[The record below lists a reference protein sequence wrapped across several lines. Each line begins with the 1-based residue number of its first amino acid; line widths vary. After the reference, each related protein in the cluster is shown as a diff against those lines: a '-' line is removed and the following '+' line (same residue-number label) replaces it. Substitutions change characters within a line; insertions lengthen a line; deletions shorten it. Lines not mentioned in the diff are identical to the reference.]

1 MLSFVFPFTS
11 IILLKM
17 FLNIFFF
24 NVHNIEVMTK
34 EIDFPM
40 KKLPENTS
48 LYLIM
53 GHTKTRKLLLTELKT
68 KHNVIVLRH
77 HDIQFFTRC

>member
-24 NVHNIEVMTK
+24 NVHDIEVMTK
-34 EIDFPM
+34 KINFSM
-40 KKLPENTS
+40 KMLPENTS
-48 LYLIM
+48 LCLIM

-77 HDIQFFTRC
+77 HVIQLFT